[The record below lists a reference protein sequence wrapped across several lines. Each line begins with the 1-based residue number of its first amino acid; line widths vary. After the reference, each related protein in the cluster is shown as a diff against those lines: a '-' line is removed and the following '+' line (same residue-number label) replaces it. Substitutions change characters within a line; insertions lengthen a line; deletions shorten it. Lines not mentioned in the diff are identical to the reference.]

1 MVNLRYHIVSLTAV
15 FLALGIGLTLGSSF
29 LDRVTVDTLN
39 NQLTA
44 LEGQIGETRVE
55 NRALSRRAGAL
66 ADRDALLSEQL
77 GERVLSGRLAE
88 VPILVIATAGTDEAW
103 VERTMSAL
111 GASGARV
118 SGTWW
123 LTDRF
128 SLEDEAQVTDLAGAL
143 GLTTTHAE
151 RLRRSATVRL
161 ADVLLDAAETTAEP
175 ADEAAEVGQE
185 GEAGDAEPGDP
196 GAEPTA
202 PDPALPPEG
211 EQDGA
216 GGPDGVE
223 PELLAALR
231 AAGYVEYQQASSDA
245 EGPVRLRPTGMRY
258 VIVSGGAP
266 DDAAE
271 PFLRGLVAE
280 LARTGPVPVVVAQGS
295 AGDLPPG
302 HDDEETSRTTAVGEL
317 RADEELTARLSTVDS
332 LDTAAGLLALVLA
345 LEDLAEGT
353 TGHYGVTGSAM
364 RLLPPRL
371 GEP

>member
-44 LEGQIGETRVE
+44 LEGQIGETRAE
-55 NRALSRRAGAL
+55 NRDLGRRAGAL
-66 ADRDALLSEQL
+66 ADRDALLGEQL
-77 GERVLSGRLAE
+77 GERVLRERLAD
-88 VPILVIATAGTDEAW
+88 VPVLVIASAGTDEAW
-103 VERTMSAL
+103 VERTMSVL

-151 RLRRSATVRL
+151 RLRRSARVRL
-161 ADVLLDAAETTAEP
+161 ADVLLDAADPGGEPSAPEP
-175 ADEAAEVGQE
+175 AD
-185 GEAGDAEPGDP
+185 PG
-196 GAEPTA
+196 GEPTA
-202 PDPALPPEG
+202 PDPELPPEP
-211 EQDGA
+211 EQDA
-216 GGPDGVE
+216 PGGPDAAE

-231 AAGYVEYQQASSDA
+231 AAGYVEYQQAGSDA
-245 EGPVRLRPTGMRY
+245 EGPVRLAPTGMRY
-258 VIVSGGAP
+258 VIVTGGAP
-266 DDAAE
+266 DDAAA

-295 AGDLPPG
+295 TGDLPAG
-302 HDDEETSRTTAVGEL
+302 HDDEEASRTTAVGEL
-317 RADEELTARLSTVDS
+317 RADEELTSRLSTVDS

-345 LEDLAEGT
+345 LEDLAEST

-364 RLLPPRL
+364 RLLPPRV

>member
-1 MVNLRYHIVSLTAV
+1 
-15 FLALGIGLTLGSSF
+15 
-29 LDRVTVDTLN
+29 
-39 NQLTA
+39 
-44 LEGQIGETRVE
+44 
-55 NRALSRRAGAL
+55 
-66 ADRDALLSEQL
+66 
-77 GERVLSGRLAE
+77 
-88 VPILVIATAGTDEAW
+88 
-103 VERTMSAL
+103 MSAL
-111 GASGARV
+111 GVSGAQV

-128 SLEDEAQVTDLAGAL
+128 SLEDDAQVTDLAGAL

-161 ADVLLDAAETTAEP
+161 ADVLLDAAETTGEP
-175 ADEAAEVGQE
+175 ADEAGDVGQE
-185 GEAGDAEPGDP
+185 EEAEPADP

-202 PDPALPPEG
+202 PDPALPAGG

-216 GGPDGVE
+216 DGPDGVE

-245 EGPVRLRPTGMRY
+245 EGPIRLRPGGMRY
-258 VIVSGGAP
+258 VIVTGGAP
-266 DDAAE
+266 DDAAV

-295 AGDLPPG
+295 AGDMPPG
-302 HDDEETSRTTAVGEL
+302 HDDEEASRTTAVGEL

-332 LDTAAGLLALVLA
+332 LDTAAGLLAVVLA

-364 RLLPPRL
+364 RLLPPRV

>member
-29 LDRVTVDTLN
+29 LDRVTVETLN
-39 NQLTA
+39 NQLTT
-44 LEGQIGETRVE
+44 LEGQIGETRAE
-55 NRALSRRAGAL
+55 NRDLGRRAGAL
-66 ADRDALLSEQL
+66 AERDSLLADQL
-77 GERVLSGRLAE
+77 GERVLSGRLDE
-88 VPILVIATAGTDEAW
+88 VPVLVIATAGTEEAW

-111 GASGARV
+111 GASGAEV

-161 ADVLLDAAETTAEP
+161 ADVLLDGAETTADR
-175 ADEAAEVGQE
+175 ADGEQETGEVG
-185 GEAGDAEPGDP
+185 DPGPADP
-196 GAEPTA
+196 GAEPA
-202 PDPALPPEG
+202 DPEPATEDDQPATDAL
-211 EQDGA
+211 
-216 GGPDGVE
+216 DGVE
-223 PELLAALR
+223 PELVAALR
-231 AAGYVEYQQASSDA
+231 AAGFVEYQQASSDA
-245 EGPVRLRPTGMRY
+245 EGPIRLRTGGMRY
-258 VIVSGGAP
+258 VIVTDGAEG
-266 DDAAE
+266 DAEA

-280 LARTGPVPVVVAQGS
+280 LARTGPVPLVIAQGS
-295 AGDLPPG
+295 AGGLAPG
-302 HDDEETSRTTAVGEL
+302 HDDEEGSRTTAVGDL
-317 RADEELTARLSTVDS
+317 RADEELTTRLSTVDS

-353 TGHYGVTGSAM
+353 TGHYGVTSSAM
-364 RLLPPRL
+364 RLLPPRV